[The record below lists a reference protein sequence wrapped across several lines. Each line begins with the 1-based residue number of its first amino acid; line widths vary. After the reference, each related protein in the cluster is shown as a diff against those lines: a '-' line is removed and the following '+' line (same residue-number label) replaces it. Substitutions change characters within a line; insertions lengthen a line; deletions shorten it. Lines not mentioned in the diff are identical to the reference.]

1 MPKDPGLRSPYPLY
15 AGLLAL
21 AAAAAAAGF
30 WATGG
35 RALED
40 FALLF
45 LALWLG
51 VLAYRAARGP
61 RTGLPLLALRTL
73 AGFFLFTAYLAIQHL
88 KDGLWPSLLW
98 TPLIYPG
105 AYATLPPEAARGFLF
120 RYFLLLVAA
129 SSLAFAVGGDLGDPA
144 STNTYLQWLASQAA
158 LWVLSSRI
166 LETGRRAERAEREA
180 RTDPLTGLA
189 NRRAFLEALAAEQ
202 ARAARGQTQPAVVMI
217 DVDGLKAVNDRS
229 GHAAGDRLLQ
239 GVARALNRAIR
250 EGDLVARLGGD
261 EFAALLY
268 RAEPAEALAIA
279 ERLRRSVA
287 AIPARISLGVAHGQ
301 ESDDTQSLLA
311 RADRALY
318 RAKGEGGDRVCWSAG
333 VS

>member
-1 MPKDPGLRSPYPLY
+1 MPGGPGPEPPYPLY
-15 AGLLAL
+15 AGLFVL
-21 AAAAAAAGF
+21 AAAAATAGF

-40 FALLF
+40 FALLL

-51 VLAYRAARGP
+51 YLARRAAQGP
-61 RTGLPLLALRTL
+61 RAGLALLAMRTL
-73 AGFFLFTAYLAIQHL
+73 AGFFLFSAYLAIRHL
-88 KDGLWPSLLW
+88 EGGLWPSLLW

-105 AYATLPPEAARGFLF
+105 AYATLAPEAARTFLF
-120 RYFLLLVAA
+120 RYFLLLVAV
-129 SSLAFAVGGDLGDPA
+129 SSLAFALGRDFDNPA
-144 STNTYLQWLASQAA
+144 LANTYLQWLASQAA

-189 NRRAFLEALAAEQ
+189 NRRAFLEALTAEQ
-202 ARAARGQTQPAVVMI
+202 ARAARDHAHPAVVMI
-217 DVDGLKAVNDRS
+217 DVDGLKAVNDRA

-239 GVARALNRAIR
+239 GVARALNRAVR

-268 RAEPAEALAIA
+268 RAELTEALAIA
-279 ERLRRSVA
+279 ERLRKAVA
-287 AIPARISLGVAHGQ
+287 AIPARVSLGVARGR
-301 ESDDTQSLLA
+301 ESDDANSLLA

-318 RAKGEGGDRVCWSAG
+318 RAKGEGGDRVRWSAS